1 MTEEKINAL
10 RQKDTNLHDA
20 LKMDEAERPQMPAD
34 LNGRLMQRMA
44 NKEEKKPRRIVWPW
58 MAAACVAGVM
68 MIWLMPPKDFSADVV
83 AENTVIGQPVNSNKV
98 EETSV
103 EKVETSVA
111 KVETS
116 VAKAETSVAKVET
129 DPPAPIDAPV
139 KVKKV
144 KVKTTIV
151 KSDAALLAQETKTED
166 SAATSVIDE
175 VHQDQAVVETE
186 KTQEK
191 VVTLTERDIPITRPE
206 NYKYTPEELA
216 LMKKQAN
223 EAYLKWAQL
232 ELEIAKY
239 NLEQTAQK

>member
-1 MTEEKINAL
+1 MTEDRINAFRQTDANL
-10 RQKDTNLHDA
+10 RNA
-20 LKMDEAERPQMPAD
+20 LEMDEAERPQMPAD
-34 LNGRLMQRMA
+34 LNERLMQRMA
-44 NKEEKKPRRIVWPW
+44 IKEDKQPRRIVWPW
-58 MAAACVAGVM
+58 IAAACVAGIMV
-68 MIWLMPPKDFSADVV
+68 IWLMPPKDFSADVV

-103 EKVETSVA
+103 EKVETA
-111 KVETS
+111 
-116 VAKAETSVAKVET
+116 
-129 DPPAPIDAPV
+129 PPTPIDAPV

-175 VHQDQAVVETE
+175 VHQALAVVKTE